1 MSVSQYKQIAATQFP
16 EFKADEVNLFIEQ
29 FNLFDADKSGSIDNK
44 ELESVMNQVGEKAT
58 PDQLKK
64 IIAEV
69 DTDNNGTVEFG
80 EFLSIIKKLRSGQA
94 SETSGFGK
102 VYKKAE
108 QLVKISGAGG
118 SEHSFA
124 EEEKQS
130 FVDFLNEALKDDK
143 HVGSRMPINPE
154 SMDLFTAIKDGL
166 ILCKLINYAV
176 ADTIDERV
184 LNTKKNMNAFEMNE
198 NHALCINSAKSIGCN
213 VINIGPQDLQDGKVH
228 LVLGIIW
235 QIIKIGLLSKISLNN
250 VPELFRLLEPGET
263 IEALLKLPPEAILLR
278 WINYHLKNAGSNR
291 RVNNFGGDIKDSE
304 AYTILLNQL
313 DKRCNTSALSV
324 QDLSQRAEMV
334 LQNADILN
342 CRKFVKAKDIVKG
355 NPKLNLAFVAN
366 LFNTCPGLAPLTEEE
381 RAELDKWL
389 FDSDSEQSREARTF
403 CLWINSLG
411 IEPFVQNLFTDL
423 RDGIIILKVMDIIK
437 PGVVEWKK
445 VNTKTADLDEKTSKT
460 FKFKRTENNN
470 YAVLLGGKSGPFQFS
485 LVGISG
491 SDIADGN
498 VKLTLALVWQL
509 MRAHVL
515 QVLSSLGKI
524 DEGEMVKRANAKV
537 KDSHRINDLKDK
549 RQATALFYLDLLD
562 SLRPK
567 TVNFDLVTPG
577 ESDEDK
583 LLNSKYAI
591 SVARKIGASIFIL
604 PEDVVEV
611 KPKMLLTFLGAIMA
625 TKPEFFQ

>member
-1 MSVSQYKQIAATQFP
+1 MGEFKQIAATQFP
-16 EFKADEVNLFIEQ
+16 EFKLDEVALFIEQ
-29 FNLFDADKSGSIDNK
+29 FKFYDSDNSGSIDNK
-44 ELESVMNQVGEKAT
+44 ELEAVMNKVGEKAT

-69 DTDNNGTVEFG
+69 DTDGNGTVEFA
-80 EFLSIIKKLRSGQA
+80 EFLSIIRKLRSGQA
-94 SETSGFGK
+94 GESRFGA

-118 SEHSFA
+118 SEHTFS

-130 FVDFLNEALKDDK
+130 FVDFINEALKADK
-143 HVGSRMPINPE
+143 HVGVRLPINAE
-154 SMDLFTAIKDGL
+154 SMDFFTAVKDGL
-166 ILCKLINYAV
+166 VLCKLINYAV

-228 LVLGIIW
+228 LILGLIW

-263 IEALLKLPPEAILLR
+263 IEALLRLPPEAILLR
-278 WINYHLKNAGSNR
+278 WINYHLKNAGSAR
-291 RVNNFGGDIKDSE
+291 KVNNFSNDIKDSE

-313 DKRCNTSALSV
+313 DSRCNKAALNES
-324 QDLSQRAEMV
+324 DPTKRAELV
-334 LQNADILN
+334 LTNADILG
-342 CRKFVKAKDIVKG
+342 CRKFVRAKDIVKG

-381 RAELDKWL
+381 RAQLDEWL
-389 FDSDSEQSREARTF
+389 FGADSEQSREARTF

-411 IEPFVQNLFTDL
+411 VDPFVQNLFVDL
-423 RDGIIILKVMDIIK
+423 RDGIIILKVMEIIK
-437 PGVVEWKK
+437 PGVVDWKK
-445 VNTKTADLDEKTSKT
+445 VNTKTSDLDEKTSKT
-460 FKFKRTENNN
+460 FRFKRTENNN
-470 YAVLLGGKSGPFQFS
+470 YAVQLGGKSGPFQFS

-491 SDIADGN
+491 SDITEGN

-524 DEGEMVKRANAKV
+524 DESEMVARANRKV
-537 KDSHRINDLKDK
+537 KDDHRISDLRDK
-549 RQATALFYLDLLD
+549 KQSTSHFYIDLLD
-562 SLRPK
+562 ALRPK
-567 TVNFDLVTPG
+567 TVNFELVTPG
-577 ESDEDK
+577 ESEEDK
-583 LLNSKYAI
+583 ILNAKYAI

-625 TKPEFFQ
+625 TKPEFFA